1 MSGSMGATSSPNSE
15 GFEQRLGTI
24 IKICLEMCLK
34 IVAALKKRLIILII
48 IFAIG
53 MALVIIRAGFLAS
66 VPWMQKHFKL
76 VTAIVDVFIT
86 VFTTMENYIGL
97 IITVVKDII
106 HFFRPNS
113 KSVPPFHGH
122 PYKLIK
128 ASTVNADLGLIAAT
142 CPPLNSGPLIM
153 KRILQHATQ
162 HNLCPLLR
170 SLSVTP
176 AFGAIN
182 ATLGWASLN
191 SDPYLVNSCQIE
203 HTTFDQICIGLGGGL
218 VIVEILFPA
227 LLIALTIP
235 YFVQAMWA
243 IYHS

>member
-1 MSGSMGATSSPNSE
+1 MGATSLPNSG
-15 GFEQRLGTI
+15 GFERRLGNI

-34 IVAALKKRLIILII
+34 IVNALKKRVIILTI

-53 MALVIIRAGFLAS
+53 MALVIIRAGFLATI
-66 VPWMQKHFKL
+66 PWAQKHFKL
-76 VTAIVDVFIT
+76 ITAIIDVFIT

-122 PYKLIK
+122 PYKFIK
-128 ASTVNADLGLIAAT
+128 ATTVNADLGLIAAT
-142 CPPLNSGPLIM
+142 CPPLNTGPLLM
-153 KRILQHATQ
+153 TRILQHATQ

-176 AFGAIN
+176 AFGVVN
-182 ATLGWASLN
+182 ATLGWASLQ
-191 SDPYLVNSCQIE
+191 SDPYLVDSCQIE
-203 HTTFDQICIGLGGGL
+203 HATFDQICMGLGSGL
-218 VIVEILFPA
+218 LIVEILFPA
-227 LLIALTIP
+227 ILVALTIP